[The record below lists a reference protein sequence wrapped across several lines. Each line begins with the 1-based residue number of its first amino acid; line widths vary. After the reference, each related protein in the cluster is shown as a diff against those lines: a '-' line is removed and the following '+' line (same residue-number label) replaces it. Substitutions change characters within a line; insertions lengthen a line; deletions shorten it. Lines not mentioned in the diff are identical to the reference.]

1 MTAIFTTES
10 YLASH
15 AKLELAVSL
24 KWLSFVS
31 VPELVQVTAEDGE
44 PRDLAIMLTGGG
56 ARAAYQVGLLRGL
69 ARHFPHLRFQI
80 ITGVSAGAINAVFL
94 ASTNDG
100 LTDAVDRLSKLWC
113 DLRCDHVFRPN
124 YTALFPF
131 RGAIKSIF
139 PRRIPG
145 GPHGLFNPA
154 PLASLLRR
162 LFSCPIRRMP
172 IDGIRRNLELGK
184 IKSVALVALDYST
197 GQSVRWVQGRN
208 IDVFEGPNRRVARA
222 DLTVE
227 HILASA
233 ALPFVFPAVR
243 IGESWYG
250 DGGIRLSAPLS
261 PAVHLGASRILA
273 MSTGYQRTPDEA
285 STPVVEGYP
294 PAAQIIGQLV
304 NAIFLDVIDEDVT
317 RMERMNDLIQQI
329 PPERRDGMKPIDLFV
344 LRPSR
349 DIGKLA
355 AEYQRYLP
363 RSVKLFTRALGAH
376 ETESPDVISMLMFE
390 PNYMRLLIETG
401 EKDVEARL
409 PELTTFLGEN
419 IRQMITRV

>member
-1 MTAIFTTES
+1 M
-10 YLASH
+10 
-15 AKLELAVSL
+15 

-44 PRDLAIMLTGGG
+44 SRDLAIMLTGVG

-113 DLRCDHVFRPN
+113 DLRCHHVFRPN

-139 PRRIPG
+139 PGRIPG

-222 DLTVE
+222 DFK
-227 HILASA
+227 
-233 ALPFVFPAVR
+233 PK
-243 IGESWYG
+243 
-250 DGGIRLSAPLS
+250 LSAKAAH
-261 PAVHLGASRILA
+261 AVGNYALQIDFNDGHT
-273 MSTGYQRTPDEA
+273 TGIYSFDYLRTICPCEDCAREFRTP
-285 STPVVEGYP
+285 S
-294 PAAQIIGQLV
+294 
-304 NAIFLDVIDEDVT
+304 
-317 RMERMNDLIQQI
+317 DLSS
-329 PPERRDGMKPIDLFV
+329 L
-344 LRPSR
+344 
-349 DIGKLA
+349 
-355 AEYQRYLP
+355 
-363 RSVKLFTRALGAH
+363 
-376 ETESPDVISMLMFE
+376 
-390 PNYMRLLIETG
+390 
-401 EKDVEARL
+401 
-409 PELTTFLGEN
+409 
-419 IRQMITRV
+419 